1 MFKDRRIIDELKQ
14 RSIELEAKNRQLA
27 EEIHRIKQKNAILD
41 NEIDTLKRAIEVK
54 DEFLSTISHEL
65 KTPLTVINS
74 AVQIM
79 EINAMNKSY
88 GKFLN
93 HTAIIKRNVFRQLR
107 LVNNLLDIT
116 RINAGKMSIQKK
128 NHDIV
133 FLTRSITESVT
144 EYAKMKDLSLDFKTE
159 FDEVIIGIDEEK
171 YERIMLNL
179 LSNAI
184 KFTPA
189 KKAIEVGLC
198 KKDDKVCIHVRDE
211 GIGIPAD
218 KQHLIFNR
226 FNRID
231 NSLSRN
237 AEGTG
242 IGLNLVKSFVEILDG
257 EIKVKSQEGKGSTFT
272 VILPE
277 RPAQED
283 ECEKQYRSNNDRL
296 IDAHKIEFSDIYPDY

>member
-1 MFKDRRIIDELKQ
+1 MFKDRRI
-14 RSIELEAKNRQLA
+14 AKNRQLA
-27 EEIHRIKQKNAILD
+27 EKIQHIEEENAVLKS
-41 NEIDTLKRAIEVK
+41 EIDALKSAIDVK
-54 DEFLSTISHEL
+54 DEFLSIISHEL

-79 EINAMNKSY
+79 EINAINKSY
-88 GKFLN
+88 GKVLN
-93 HTAIIKRNVFRQLR
+93 HTSIIKRNVYRQLR
-107 LVNNLLDIT
+107 LINNLLDIT
-116 RINAGKMSIQKK
+116 RINAGKMSIHKK

-144 EYAKMKDLSLDFKTE
+144 EYAKMKDLSLDFRTE

-171 YERIMLNL
+171 FERIMLNL

-189 KKAIEVGLC
+189 KKAIEVMVC

-211 GIGIPAD
+211 GIGIPED
-218 KQHLIFNR
+218 KQQLIFNR
-226 FNRID
+226 FHRID
-231 NSLSRN
+231 SGLSRN

-242 IGLNLVKSFVEILDG
+242 IGLNVVKSFVEILDG
-257 EIKVKSQEGKGSTFT
+257 EIRVKSDEGIGSTFT

-277 RPAQED
+277 SPVQE
-283 ECEKQYRSNNDRL
+283 EKNEIQYRSNNDRL
-296 IDAHKIEFSDIYPDY
+296 IEAHKIEFSDIYPDH